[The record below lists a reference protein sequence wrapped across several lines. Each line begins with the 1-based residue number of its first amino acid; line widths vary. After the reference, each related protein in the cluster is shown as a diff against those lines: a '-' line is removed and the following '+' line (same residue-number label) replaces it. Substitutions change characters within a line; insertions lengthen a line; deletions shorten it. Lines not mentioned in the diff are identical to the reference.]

1 MEFNLGEK
9 YTVTVQKILSGG
21 IIVSLES
28 GETEFVHKSKIS
40 NEFIN
45 DIGDF
50 VSVGDTYTAVVVEGK
65 TKPTELSLREDN
77 AITRKTSTVAPPPTK
92 VFTGVKSES
101 RSRES
106 MTLEEMISKS
116 TEDMQDKFKG
126 RDKTTGA
133 RNKKSHRRNR
143 KGGN

>member
-1 MEFNLGEK
+1 
-9 YTVTVQKILSGG
+9 
-21 IIVSLES
+21 
-28 GETEFVHKSKIS
+28 
-40 NEFIN
+40 
-45 DIGDF
+45 
-50 VSVGDTYTAVVVEGK
+50 
-65 TKPTELSLREDN
+65 
-77 AITRKTSTVAPPPTK
+77 
-92 VFTGVKSES
+92 
-101 RSRES
+101 